1 MKSVTVLINIFAE
14 SQELDKVA
22 ATMAELPEVIDVHE
36 VTGEYDIV
44 ALVEAENI
52 TSFREFLKNK
62 ILKINGVKSTVTSV
76 ILHTHKKDGKS
87 SIK

>member
-44 ALVEAENI
+44 ALVGAENI